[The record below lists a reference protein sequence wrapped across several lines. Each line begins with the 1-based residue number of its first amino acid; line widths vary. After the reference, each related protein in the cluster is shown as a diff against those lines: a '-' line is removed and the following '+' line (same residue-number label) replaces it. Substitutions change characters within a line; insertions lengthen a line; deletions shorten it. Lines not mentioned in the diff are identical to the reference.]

1 MIERIKNVTKQ
12 TQRIRQWM
20 DRLNDALGPEVLLK
34 NTFLVATTAIV
45 LAALYWGFIAS
56 DRYVSEASIEIERT
70 DLMGA
75 GTFDF
80 GSLISGVGGARSK
93 DQLLLREYLRSL
105 DMLKRLDEKLDLRGH
120 YSDTSRDP
128 LSRMWGKDRRQEIFY
143 QHYLSRT
150 SVELDEYSGLL
161 HIKVQ
166 AYEPKI
172 AKAITEMLVREGER
186 YMNELGHAV
195 ARDQVAFLETQV
207 TEMGLRAIS
216 TRKELLAFQNSKG
229 ILSPQS
235 LAETLQST
243 LNRLESQLTDLK
255 ARRAAL
261 LGYLSPEAP
270 GVIDLN
276 LQIQAIEKQL
286 VLEQDRLTSPKAKTL
301 NATVEEYQRL
311 EMSAKFAEDV
321 YKTALV
327 ALEKGRLEALRTL
340 KKVAVLQSP
349 SMPDYPL
356 EPRRIYNIVAFTL
369 AALLLAGIVHLL
381 AAIIRDHR
389 D

>member
-1 MIERIKNVTKQ
+1 MIERIKRISQ
-12 TQRIRQWM
+12 AQRVRQWL
-20 DRLNDALGPEVLLK
+20 DRLNDALSPEVLLQK
-34 NTFLVATTAIV
+34 TFTVATTAIV
-45 LAALYWGFIAS
+45 LVILYWGLIAS

-70 DLMGA
+70 DLIGGA
-75 GTFDF
+75 TLDF
-80 GSLISGVGGARSK
+80 GTLFSGVGGGRNK

-105 DMLKRLDEKLDLRGH
+105 DMLKKLDEKLDLRGH
-120 YSDTSRDP
+120 YSDTSYDL
-128 LSRMWGKDRRQEIFY
+128 LSRMWGKERRQEIFH

-150 SVELDEYSGLL
+150 SIELDEYSGLL
-161 HIKVQ
+161 LVKVQ
-166 AYEPKI
+166 AYEPKM
-172 AKAITEMLVREGER
+172 AKAIADLLVSEGER

-195 ARDQVAFLETQV
+195 ARDQVTFLEKQV
-207 TEMGLRAIS
+207 ADMGQRAIVA
-216 TRKELLAFQNSKG
+216 RRELLAFQNAKG
-229 ILSPQS
+229 MLSPQA
-235 LAETLQST
+235 LAETLQGT

-270 GVIDLN
+270 GVIEIN
-276 LQIQAIEKQL
+276 LQIQAIEKQMEH
-286 VLEQDRLTSPKAKTL
+286 EQERLTSPKGKTL
-301 NATVEEYQRL
+301 NVAVEEYQRL
-311 EMSAKFAEDV
+311 EMAARFAEDV

-327 ALEKGRLEALRTL
+327 ALEKGRVESLRTL

-349 SMPDYPL
+349 SLPDYPL
-356 EPRRIYNIVAFTL
+356 EPRRIYNIIAFTL

>member
-1 MIERIKNVTKQ
+1 MIERIKRISQ
-12 TQRIRQWM
+12 AQRIRQWL
-20 DRLNDALGPEVLLK
+20 DRLNDALSPEVLLQK
-34 NTFLVATTAIV
+34 TFTVATTAIV
-45 LAALYWGFIAS
+45 LVILYWGLIAS

-70 DLMGA
+70 DLMGGA
-75 GTFDF
+75 SLDF
-80 GSLISGVGGARSK
+80 GTLLSGVSGGRNK

-105 DMLKRLDEKLDLRGH
+105 DMLKKLDEKLDLRGH
-120 YSDTSRDP
+120 YSDNSYDL
-128 LSRMWGKDRRQEIFY
+128 LSRMWGKGRRQEIFH

-150 SVELDEYSGLL
+150 SIELDEYSGLL
-161 HIKVQ
+161 LVKVQ
-166 AYEPKI
+166 AYEPKM
-172 AKAITEMLVREGER
+172 AKAIADLLVSEGER

-195 ARDQVAFLETQV
+195 ARDQVAFLEKQV
-207 TEMGLRAIS
+207 AEMGQRAIFA
-216 TRKELLAFQNSKG
+216 RRELLAFQNAKG
-229 ILSPQS
+229 MLSPQA
-235 LAETLQST
+235 LAETLQGT

-270 GVIDLN
+270 GVIEIN
-276 LQIQAIEKQL
+276 LQIQAIEKQMEH
-286 VLEQDRLTSPKAKTL
+286 EQERLTSPKGKTL
-301 NATVEEYQRL
+301 NVAVEEYQRL
-311 EMSAKFAEDV
+311 EMAAKFAEDI

-327 ALEKGRLEALRTL
+327 ALEKGRVESLRTL

-349 SMPDYPL
+349 SLPDYPL
-356 EPRRIYNIVAFTL
+356 EPRRIYNIIAFTL

>member
-1 MIERIKNVTKQ
+1 MIERIKRISQ
-12 TQRIRQWM
+12 AQRIRQWL
-20 DRLNDALGPEVLLK
+20 DRLNDALSPEVLLQK
-34 NTFLVATTAIV
+34 TFTVATTAIV
-45 LAALYWGFIAS
+45 LVILYWGLIAS

-70 DLMGA
+70 DLMGGA
-75 GTFDF
+75 SLDF
-80 GSLISGVGGARSK
+80 GTLLSGVSGGRNK

-105 DMLKRLDEKLDLRGH
+105 DMLKKLDEKLDLRGH
-120 YSDTSRDP
+120 YSDNSYDL
-128 LSRMWGKDRRQEIFY
+128 LSRMWGKERRQEIFH

-150 SVELDEYSGLL
+150 SIELDEYSGLL
-161 HIKVQ
+161 LLKVQ
-166 AYEPKI
+166 AYEPKM
-172 AKAITEMLVREGER
+172 AKAIADLLVSEGER

-195 ARDQVAFLETQV
+195 ARDQVAFLEKQV
-207 TEMGLRAIS
+207 AEMGQRAIFA
-216 TRKELLAFQNSKG
+216 RRELLAFQNAKG
-229 ILSPQS
+229 MLSPQA
-235 LAETLQST
+235 LAETLQGT

-270 GVIDLN
+270 GVIEIN
-276 LQIQAIEKQL
+276 LQIQAIEKQMEH
-286 VLEQDRLTSPKAKTL
+286 EQERLTSPKGKTL
-301 NATVEEYQRL
+301 NVAVEEYQRL
-311 EMSAKFAEDV
+311 EMAAKFAEDI

-327 ALEKGRLEALRTL
+327 ALEKGRVESLRTL

-349 SMPDYPL
+349 SLPDYPL
-356 EPRRIYNIVAFTL
+356 EPRRIYNIIAFTL

>member
-1 MIERIKNVTKQ
+1 MIERIKGISQ
-12 TQRIRQWM
+12 TQRVRRWL
-20 DRLNDALGPEVLLK
+20 DHLNDALSPEVLLQK
-34 NTFLVATTAIV
+34 TFRVATTAIV
-45 LAALYWGFIAS
+45 LVILYWGLIAS

-70 DLMGA
+70 DLMGGA
-75 GTFDF
+75 SLDF
-80 GSLISGVGGARSK
+80 GTLLSGVSAGRNK

-105 DMLKRLDEKLDLRGH
+105 DMLKKLDEKLDLRGH
-120 YSDTSRDP
+120 YSDTSFD
-128 LSRMWGKDRRQEIFY
+128 LFSRMWGKDRRQEIFH

-150 SVELDEYSGLL
+150 SIELDEYSGLL
-161 HIKVQ
+161 QVKVQ
-166 AYEPKI
+166 AYEPKM
-172 AKAITEMLVREGER
+172 AKAIADLLVSEGER

-195 ARDQVAFLETQV
+195 ARDQVAFLEKQV
-207 TEMGLRAIS
+207 TEMGQRAIVA
-216 TRKELLAFQNSKG
+216 RRELLAFQNAKG
-229 ILSPQS
+229 MLSPQA
-235 LAETLQST
+235 LAETLQGT

-270 GVIDLN
+270 GVIEIN
-276 LQIQAIEKQL
+276 LQIQAIEKQMEH
-286 VLEQDRLTSPKAKTL
+286 EQERLTSPKGKTL
-301 NATVEEYQRL
+301 NVAVEEYQRL
-311 EMSAKFAEDV
+311 EMAAKFAEDV

-327 ALEKGRLEALRTL
+327 ALEKGRVESLRTL

-349 SMPDYPL
+349 SLPDYPL
-356 EPRRIYNIVAFTL
+356 EPRRIYNIFAFTL